1 MKLIAELHS
10 PWKITDGRQGQ
21 RTPIVALQILF
32 HNVGRLGVAEHPV
45 LTAEAVVLINNV
57 IEAPVPV
64 KDHQ

>member
-1 MKLIAELHS
+1 MKLPGEIA
-10 PWKITDGRQGQ
+10 DGGEGQ
-21 RTPIVALQILF
+21 RAPVVALQILF
-32 HNVGRLGVAEHPV
+32 HNVRGLWVAEYPV